1 MVARMAYR
9 SWMPWLAVAALVAAA
24 PARPAEAPAAVSAA
38 PGDAGAALGGEAA
51 PGDAGAALG
60 GEAAPGDGGEV
71 AIVEHLGGT
80 VPLNAVFRDEAGRP
94 VTLGSLIDR
103 PTILVPVY
111 YRCPGV
117 CSPLMSGLVEVL
129 EKVNRV
135 PGRDYRIISLSFAE
149 TETPA
154 LAAAKK
160 ANYLAAFRKPFP
172 AGAWRFLTG
181 TKVPIRAVTEA
192 VGFRYQLVDGEY
204 AHPAVLIFLSPKGR
218 IVRYMSG
225 LTFLPFDVAMALLEA
240 AAGRISPSIRGALL
254 YCYRYDPQRQTYAF
268 NILRVA
274 GTSTAAGVFL
284 VVGALTWVSARRRRR
299 G

>member
-1 MVARMAYR
+1 
-9 SWMPWLAVAALVAAA
+9 MPWVAGAALMAAA
-24 PARPAEAPAAVSAA
+24 PARPVEAPAAVSTS
-38 PGDAGAALGGEAA
+38 PV
-51 PGDAGAALG
+51 
-60 GEAAPGDGGEV
+60 DGGEV

-80 VPLNAVFRDEAGRP
+80 VPLDAVFRDEQGRP
-94 VTLGSLIDR
+94 VTLRSLIDR
-103 PTILVPVY
+103 PTILVLVY

-129 EKVNRV
+129 DKVARV

-149 TETPA
+149 TEKPA

-160 ANYLAAFRKPFP
+160 ANYLAAFRRPFP
-172 AGAWRFLTG
+172 ADAWRFLTG
-181 TKVPIRAVTEA
+181 AKEPIRAVTDSI
-192 VGFRYQLVDGEY
+192 GFRYQLVDGEY
-204 AHPAVLIFLSPKGR
+204 AHPAVLVFLSPQGR

-225 LTFLPFDVAMALLEA
+225 LTFLSFDVHMAILEA

-254 YCYRYDPQRQTYAF
+254 YCYRYDPKRQAYAF

-274 GTSTAAGVFL
+274 GTSAAAGVFL
-284 VVGALTWVSARRRRR
+284 VVGALTWVSARRSRR